1 MSSMRVTQNLMV
13 TRALSN
19 LNYQTRRLLDLQEQM
34 ATGLRVNS
42 PSDDPLA
49 ARRAIDIRETM
60 AREDQY
66 LTNISNA
73 GLQLQETVT
82 AIQSVVE
89 ALQRANDIALQG
101 ANGTMAQSQRDQL
114 AIEVNQL
121 LETVLMEA
129 NHQTNGRYIFG
140 GTRTLTAPYEA
151 TRNAQ
156 GMITAVTYV
165 GNLEQVPVAVAD
177 GVSVAIN
184 EPGQTAFQSSQDVL
198 QLLIDIR
205 DDLRASDITG
215 LQQRMAEFKV
225 AQDQALV
232 AVARIGA
239 TQNRLE
245 RLTATTEDHLQQLK
259 IALSDSIEADYA
271 ETMLNFNAQS
281 NAFQAALNASARV
294 IQQSLLDY
302 VR

>member
-1 MSSMRVTQNLMV
+1 MSTMRVTQGLMV
-13 TRALSN
+13 TQALKN
-19 LNYQTRRLLDLQEQM
+19 LNYQTRRLLKLQEQL
-34 ATGLRVNS
+34 ATGLRVNT

-49 ARRAIDIRETM
+49 ARRAIDLREIM
-60 AREDQY
+60 SREDQY

-82 AIQSVVE
+82 TVQSVVE
-89 ALQRANDIALQG
+89 GLQRAQEIALQG
-101 ANGTMAQSQRDQL
+101 ANGTMDQSQRDQL

-121 LETVLMEA
+121 LETVLIQA

-140 GTRTLTAPYEA
+140 GTRTLSAPFMPA
-151 TRNAQ
+151 RNAA
-156 GMITAVTYV
+156 GEITAVTYA
-165 GNLEQVPVAVAD
+165 GNSEQVSVAVGD
-177 GVSVAIN
+177 GVSVVVN
-184 EPGQTAFQSSQDVL
+184 EPGQMVFQSSQDVM

-205 DDLRASDITG
+205 DDLRSSDIAG
-215 LQQRMAEFKV
+215 LQQRLVELDT

-245 RLTATTEDHLQQLK
+245 RLTADTEDHLQQLK
-259 IALSDSIEADYA
+259 IALSECVEADYA
-271 ETMLNFNAQS
+271 ETMINFNAQT